1 MIKNSKDLKSAAIL
15 STLEDKYVKTIL
27 FEICY
32 SHLELQPNFL
42 RKLKNSFRNWATG
55 FSLKVSECSEYS
67 NDSHHN
73 CNTAFI
79 IIANLVTLLLGTH
92 FWQAIM
98 LQGKI
103 DGIRFKR
110 TNISLSQ
117 ICHVFLNKFCKLDY
131 ILKNWQSLMI
141 YIAMV
146 CDINTCA
153 FYSVTNIVLFKR
165 VTICGH
171 VYVVVT
177 LGGQ

>member
-1 MIKNSKDLKSAAIL
+1 MPQSSNEDPTIFSRATNLTLIRGEESYGLGKKNWLTLIKEKDELIKNSKDLKSAAIL
-15 STLEDKYVKTIL
+15 SILEDKYVKTIL

-79 IIANLVTLLLGTH
+79 IIANLVRLLLGTH

-103 DGIRFKR
+103 DGIRFKEQTYR
-110 TNISLSQ
+110 CLKYVMFALTDFVNWIIS
-117 ICHVFLNKFCKLDY
+117 
-131 ILKNWQSLMI
+131 
-141 YIAMV
+141 
-146 CDINTCA
+146 
-153 FYSVTNIVLFKR
+153 
-165 VTICGH
+165 
-171 VYVVVT
+171 
-177 LGGQ
+177 